1 MAGRHGSGAGNT
13 HIGAMPGGSRGITMA
28 IKGPKTMRGKPW
40 PKHPA
45 PVR

>member
-1 MAGRHGSGAGNT
+1 MAGRHGPRAGNT
-13 HIGAMPGGSRGITMA
+13 HIGAMPEGSRATTMA
-28 IKGPKTMRGKPW
+28 IKDPETMRGKPW